1 MPDTTFLSQVL
12 ISLGLIFVSAA
23 ALVVTGGGLIYWAMH
38 NLGRDLREEI
48 RLLREQMRED
58 NQELREDMRQGDQTL
73 REDMQQQNQLLRED
87 MRQGDQTL
95 REEMQQQNQ
104 LLREESRLLR
114 EVVREEM
121 QQQNHTLREEMN
133 AGFRRLENVIMS
145 HRHDDDGFPM
155 IPFRPTDDD

>member
-73 REDMQQQNQLLRED
+73 REDMQQQNQLLRE
-87 MRQGDQTL
+87 
-95 REEMQQQNQ
+95 
-104 LLREESRLLR
+104 
-114 EVVREEM
+114 
-121 QQQNHTLREEMN
+121 EMN